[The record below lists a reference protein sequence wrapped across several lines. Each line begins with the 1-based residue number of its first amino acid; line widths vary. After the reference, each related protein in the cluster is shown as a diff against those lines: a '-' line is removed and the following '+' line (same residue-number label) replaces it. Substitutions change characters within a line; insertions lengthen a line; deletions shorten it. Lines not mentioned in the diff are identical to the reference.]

1 MNKIEIINYRPDLKE
16 YVKKLN
22 EEWLNKYFSV
32 EPSDVIQLGDPQK
45 EIIDKGGQI
54 YYITVNGE
62 IAGTV
67 SLMKVNEDT
76 YELAKMAVSER
87 FQGNKL
93 GDKLMQ
99 FCIGKAQE
107 MKIKKLILYSNTSLE
122 PAIHLYKKYGF
133 YEIPLN
139 TGQYKR
145 SNIKMEKIIEW

>member
-1 MNKIEIINYRPDLKE
+1 MNKVEIIEYRDELKE
-16 YVKKLN
+16 HVKSLN

-76 YELAKMAVSER
+76 YELAKMAVNEG

-99 FCIGKAQE
+99 FCIAKAQE
-107 MKIKKLILYSNTSLE
+107 MKIKKLILYSNTLLA

-145 SNIKMEKIIEW
+145 SNIKMEKIIE